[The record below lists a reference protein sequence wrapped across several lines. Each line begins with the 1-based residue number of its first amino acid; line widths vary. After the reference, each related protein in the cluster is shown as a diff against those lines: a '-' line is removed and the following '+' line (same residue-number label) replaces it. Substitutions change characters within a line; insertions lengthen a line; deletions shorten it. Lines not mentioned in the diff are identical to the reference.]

1 MGTDVPLAD
10 AYQRLGQLLP
20 VVRVGVGSAAGGRW
34 VQGRSLATDLA
45 VIDELIEA
53 EERRAVEDYGTTPRR
68 DVAATWVLRRYA
80 FTACL
85 AMSAPWFLRRRV
97 PRVALDRVAY
107 AWRDRELLLE
117 ADEIVCLPGDS
128 VEGRHGVR
136 IVADEA
142 ALRAEL
148 RDAVAAHLA
157 PLLEAF
163 GPVLRRR
170 PRAMW
175 GFATDQLANGISHLG
190 NALGEPAAAAAAAN
204 ALLPGA
210 TPPYLGGAGFRLGPD
225 AARTQTT
232 CCLFYTV
239 RPAEL
244 CATCPRVAQIRHA

>member
-1 MGTDVPLAD
+1 MPLTD
-10 AYQRLGQLLP
+10 AYRRLGELLP
-20 VVRVGVGSAAGGRW
+20 VVRVAVGRAEAGRW
-34 VQGRSLATDLA
+34 IHGVSLATDFA
-45 VIDELIEA
+45 VIERLIEA
-53 EERRAVEDYGTTPRR
+53 EEARAVEAYGTTPRR

-85 AMSAPWFLRRRV
+85 AMSAPWFLERRV

-107 AWRDRELLLE
+107 AWQDRELVVE
-117 ADEIVCLPGDS
+117 VAEISCLPGDS
-128 VEGRHGVR
+128 LEGQAGVR
-136 IVADEA
+136 TVADET

-157 PLLEAF
+157 PVLEAF

-170 PRAMW
+170 PRTMW
-175 GFATDQLANGISHLG
+175 GFATDQLANGIWHLG
-190 NALGEPAAAAAAAN
+190 TALEQPMAAALAAN

-225 AARTQTT
+225 SPRTQTT

-239 RPAEL
+239 RPDEL
-244 CATCPRVAQIRHA
+244 CATCPRLAQIRHA